1 MGEKEEPDP
10 FSGAGYSA
18 DHMPKDPTLPQEFS
32 PFLKDSPPELFRKPG
47 EGRLAPL
54 APPGSAPGTTATPFD
69 TYGLNQMVDL
79 VEDASQG
86 DLEDVGDAL
95 WDAARDLR
103 KAAAELKTYF
113 AGVEDEWDGEAKK
126 AFTKWG
132 DDLHKNT
139 LKLSEYAGTVGTYI
153 NAAGYGLA
161 MVRSSTIPLRSS
173 VSDEEASGSSEGLP
187 AHIAPK
193 PDTSTEKLKK
203 REKDRKEAVQQLEKL
218 GSYYRV
224 ALQHI
229 TAAEKNKPV
238 FGAMPD
244 VGVPPAPPGNVRPLV
259 AGSPGS
265 GPGSAPVSPPVTGG
279 DYSDGARHVNPP
291 RLPSDDGVAVP
302 SDPGIRHHSPVD
314 PVDQVLPDTSVA
326 TDIDSV
332 APPRTPTVPPPDV
345 GPHTPPTPNPTG
357 PSGPNPMGPGP
368 VSMPPSA
375 PPPGRVGPGGPGSP
389 RPFVPPTS
397 QPGRPG
403 AQGPMRPGM
412 PGQVAPMRPQTPG
425 QTGPMGRPGPAGPAV
440 PPAGRSTGPN
450 GGQNGLRRPGMLPP
464 TAPGGT
470 PTAGGRDT
478 GRGSG
483 RASQPG
489 GVVGGKPNQPI
500 TGGKTPSAKLP
511 RGTVIGGQNTTA
523 ARRPTGMVP
532 PVSGAGTG
540 GAGAGSS
547 RRDAKRRPAPTS
559 GGIVGKPREDK
570 SKDKR
575 SRKSTPGGSGLVIG
589 GENQSSAEAQDG
601 EKRSTGRRGT
611 FPPVSE

>member
-32 PFLKDSPPELFRKPG
+32 PFLKDTPPELFRKPG

-229 TAAEKNKPV
+229 TAAEKDKPV
-238 FGAMPD
+238 FGVMPD
-244 VGVPPAPPGNVRPLV
+244 VGVPPAPRGEYLPEGGTPVN
-259 AGSPGS
+259 GSVPAATAFPRSGES
-265 GPGSAPVSPPVTGG
+265 YYGGPGQSGSSSPPPL
-279 DYSDGARHVNPP
+279 PP
-291 RLPSDDGVAVP
+291 EDSSFTR
-302 SDPGIRHHSPVD
+302 SDPDISYHRTVD
-314 PVDQVLPDTSVA
+314 PVRPDTSVA

-332 APPRTPTVPPPDV
+332 APPRTPTLPTPDV
-345 GPHTPPTPNPTG
+345 GPHTPPTPNPT
-357 PSGPNPMGPGP
+357 GPNPMGPGP

-412 PGQVAPMRPQTPG
+412 PGQVAPMRPQSPG

-450 GGQNGLRRPGMLPP
+450 GGQNGPRRPGMLPP

-470 PTAGGRDT
+470 PAAGGRDT

-489 GVVGGKPNQPI
+489 GVVGGRPNQPI
-500 TGGKTPSAKLP
+500 TGGKSPSAKLP

-540 GAGAGSS
+540 GAGAGGS

-589 GENQSSAEAQDG
+589 GENPSSAEAQDG

>member
-32 PFLKDSPPELFRKPG
+32 PFLKDTPPELFRKPG

-229 TAAEKNKPV
+229 TAAEKDKPV
-238 FGAMPD
+238 FGVMPD
-244 VGVPPAPPGNVRPLV
+244 VGVPLP
-259 AGSPGS
+259 SPDLRNLGDG
-265 GPGSAPVSPPVTGG
+265 GPGGNTGPGAVPPSVATGGHTDAGRTVSPPPLPNDEGG
-279 DYSDGARHVNPP
+279 VN
-291 RLPSDDGVAVP
+291 RI
-302 SDPGIRHHSPVD
+302 DPGYTHHTPTD
-314 PVDQVLPDTSVA
+314 PVEPIRPDHSVA

-332 APPRTPTVPPPDV
+332 APPRTPTLPPPSDV

-357 PSGPNPMGPGP
+357 PPGPNPIGPGP

-375 PPPGRVGPGGPGSP
+375 PPGRVGPGGPRSP

-403 AQGPMRPGM
+403 AQGPVRPGM

-425 QTGPMGRPGPAGPAV
+425 QVAPRGRPGPVGPAV

-470 PTAGGRDT
+470 PAAGGRDA
-478 GRGSG
+478 GRASG

-489 GVVGGKPNQPI
+489 GVVGGRPNQPI

-523 ARRPTGMVP
+523 ARRTTGMVP

-540 GAGAGSS
+540 GAGAGGS
-547 RRDAKRRPAPTS
+547 RHDAKRRTAPTS

-589 GENQSSAEAQDG
+589 GENPSSAEVQDG

>member
-244 VGVPPAPPGNVRPLV
+244 VGVPPAPPSNYVPP
-259 AGSPGS
+259 SGS
-265 GPGSAPVSPPVTGG
+265 GGAASGATTMSAESPTVGGRYSSGTGHVSPPNLPAGDNVGMGG
-279 DYSDGARHVNPP
+279 DFSLPRHDS
-291 RLPSDDGVAVP
+291 L
-302 SDPGIRHHSPVD
+302 D
-314 PVDQVLPDTSVA
+314 PVLPGDSVA
-326 TDIDSV
+326 TGIDSV
-332 APPRTPTVPPPDV
+332 APPRTPTLPPPSDV

-357 PSGPNPMGPGP
+357 PPGPNPVGPGP

-375 PPPGRVGPGGPGSP
+375 PPPGRVGPAGPGVP
-389 RPFVPPTS
+389 QPFAPPAS

-403 AQGPMRPGM
+403 AQGPVRPGM

-425 QTGPMGRPGPAGPAV
+425 QVGPKGRPGPVGPAV
-440 PPAGRSTGPN
+440 PPTGRSTGPN
-450 GGQNGLRRPGMLPP
+450 GGQNGIRRPGMLPP

-470 PTAGGRDT
+470 PAAGGRDA

-489 GVVGGKPNQPI
+489 GVVGGRPSQPI

-523 ARRPTGMVP
+523 ARRTTGMVP

-540 GAGAGSS
+540 GAGAGGS
-547 RRDAKRRPAPTS
+547 RRDAKRRPTPS
-559 GGIVGKPREDK
+559 PGGIVGKPREDK

-589 GENQSSAEAQDG
+589 EENPSSAEAQDG